1 MLMRSRHV
9 CLMTQCYR
17 CHTFVIRIAST
28 LNKMENKMDKKE
40 NAYKFH
46 PPIYTY
52 IIYIVNSVRLPHL
65 YGT

>member
-17 CHTFVIRIAST
+17 YHIIKIASI
-28 LNKMENKMDKKE
+28 ENKMDKKK

-46 PPIYTY
+46 
-52 IIYIVNSVRLPHL
+52 LPRF
-65 YGT
+65 T